1 MGIACAESP
10 SPERV
15 LTFRITELVSEW
27 REGRGLSAERIC
39 PGRS

>member
-15 LTFRITELVSEW
+15 LTFRRTELVSG
-27 REGRGLSAERIC
+27 REEEV
-39 PGRS
+39 